1 MVTAIDI
8 SDVAVSR
15 AREAAE
21 LAGVAVEW
29 VCGDA
34 LQISFPAGSF
44 DLVSMLR
51 PGLGLSGSSGEASRP
66 RARGCAA
73 G

>member
-8 SDVAVSR
+8 SDVAASR

-21 LAGVAVEW
+21 LACVAVEW
-29 VCGDA
+29 VCGDT